1 MTYCAVRVG
10 NIRDLDS
17 YLPEFH
23 PHSFLGITDMTFSV
37 NDSRL

>member
-10 NIRDLDS
+10 NIRDFES

-23 PHSFLGITDMTFSV
+23 PHSFLGITDMTFS
-37 NDSRL
+37 DSQ